1 MNILNICG
9 YSWEIG
15 GPAKVIFD
23 HATEQLRL
31 GAHVTILTP
40 LSPGERVYPVP
51 EGARLVTVPRHPLA
65 RVLPEFSPQLADFVR
80 RHADEFD
87 LLHLHGLF
95 HFGTLL
101 PLAMKTRAK
110 RVVTVHGTLEP
121 WALRQGRWKKELF
134 SRLFQKK
141 LLDRADLLHVFHREE
156 ATDVTRYLGHA
167 PRRMVVCGNGI
178 DPTAYAD
185 LPPRGTFRAAHGIAD
200 GERVVLFLSRLNR
213 KKGIDL
219 LLEAF
224 RQLASARA
232 GVRLVLAGPDDGYR
246 AEAERFVREHGLA
259 DRVLLP
265 GMLTGTDKLAAFRD
279 ADAFALPSYSE
290 GYSMAALE
298 ALLTGT
304 PALFSDR
311 VGFAAELREA
321 DAALLLT
328 ELTPDGVRHGLET
341 LLDDAALAGALRK
354 KGPQFVRE
362 FADIRVVAPRLY
374 RAFEELVAGAP
385 TGG

>member
-1 MNILNICG
+1 MRILNICG

-23 HATEQLRL
+23 HTTEQLRR
-31 GAHVTILTP
+31 GASVTILTP
-40 LSPGERVYPVP
+40 LSPHERVYPVP

-65 RVLPEFSPQLADFVR
+65 LVLPEFSPQLAGFVR
-80 RHADEFD
+80 HHADEFD
-87 LLHLHGLF
+87 LIHLHGVF

-101 PLAMKTRAK
+101 PLALTTRAR

-121 WALRQGRWKKELF
+121 WALRQGRWKKEIF

-141 LLDRADLLHVFHREE
+141 LLDRADLIHVFHQEE
-156 ATDVTRYLGHA
+156 AADVTRYLGHP

-178 DPTAYAD
+178 DLTAYAD
-185 LPPRGTFRAAHGIAD
+185 LPPRASFRAAHGLGQDEKVI
-200 GERVVLFLSRLNR
+200 LFLSRLNA
-213 KKGIDL
+213 KKGLDL
-219 LLEAF
+219 LLPAF
-224 RQLASARA
+224 GQLAANRPD
-232 GVRLVLAGPDDGYR
+232 VRLVLAGPDDGYR
-246 AEAERFVREHGLA
+246 AEAERFVAEHRLT

-265 GMLTGTDKLAAFRD
+265 GMLTGTEKLAAFAA

-304 PALFSDR
+304 PALLSDR
-311 VGFAAELREA
+311 VGFVTELRQAGAALLTGLTVDAVRHSLEKLLDDGPYAAELRQ
-321 DAALLLT
+321 
-328 ELTPDGVRHGLET
+328 
-341 LLDDAALAGALRK
+341 
-354 KGPQFVRE
+354 KGPAFVRQ

-374 RAFEELVAGAP
+374 GAFEALLNDATA
-385 TGG
+385 